1 MNENF
6 TIIKMN
12 DNFDMTSDDLYFENE
27 SISFIDLDD
36 CTDLKK
42 IKNSKKADN
51 NKTKPKASKKGKE
64 ASYIKKVL
72 SDFDYKSSLTWKK
85 IQHMF
90 STGIRHTEL
99 LSVAEVLVH
108 LTGAP
113 NISRSCHRSFPVLI
127 KWFDDNWE
135 ILEPIIYRISLLDEN
150 KNKIDFSREMNDHI
164 RVK

>member
-1 MNENF
+1 MNV
-6 TIIKMN
+6 
-12 DNFDMTSDDLYFENE
+12 DFDIAIDDLYFEDEN
-27 SISFIDLDD
+27 ISFIDLEDH
-36 CTDLKK
+36 TDLKV
-42 IKNSKKADN
+42 IKKSKKAEN
-51 NKTKPKASKKGKE
+51 IKTKPKASKKGKE

-72 SDFDYKSSLTWKK
+72 SDFDYKSSPTWKK
-85 IQHMF
+85 IQHLF

-113 NISRSCHRSFPVLI
+113 NVSRSCHRSFPVLI

-135 ILEPIIYRISLLDEN
+135 ILEPFIYRISLLDEN
-150 KNKIDFSREMNDHI
+150 KNKIDFSREMHDHI